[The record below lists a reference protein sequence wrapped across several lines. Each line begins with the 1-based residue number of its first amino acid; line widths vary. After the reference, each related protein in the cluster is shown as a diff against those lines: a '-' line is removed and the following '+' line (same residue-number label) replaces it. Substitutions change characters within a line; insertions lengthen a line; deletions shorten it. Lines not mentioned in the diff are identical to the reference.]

1 MEATCSSMYCTSA
14 RQFSLSWEQLCRVI
28 AKQRGEDTHDSF
40 RAVVVVYAV
49 ADQILKNLR
58 RIGARV
64 VWLIKL
70 ADVAAAGNVY
80 SAKVGQNSHA
90 VIVHMII
97 VDLEHSWRGC
107 GQSRVLPANHDATIA
122 AGHNAWG
129 QANLRSR

>member
-80 SAKVGQNSHA
+80 SAKVGQNSRKA
-90 VIVHMII
+90 LIAIASTRRSASVCASITYDPSV
-97 VDLEHSWRGC
+97 VALPPLSFTPNAPP
-107 GQSRVLPANHDATIA
+107 RVT
-122 AGHNAWG
+122 
-129 QANLRSR
+129 S